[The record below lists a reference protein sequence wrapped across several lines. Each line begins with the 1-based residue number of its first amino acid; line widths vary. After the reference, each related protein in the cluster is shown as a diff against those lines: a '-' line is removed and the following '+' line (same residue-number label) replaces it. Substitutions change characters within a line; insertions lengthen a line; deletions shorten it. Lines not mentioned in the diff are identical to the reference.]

1 MRFFDEDNRR
11 FEWTMGIAVLLAVLY
26 IGSFCVI
33 RVRASSDD
41 CGLRRIDFPTK
52 PIRTVYRPL
61 IELDKQIN
69 YNVIYQT
76 EIDEVRFAAKYF
88 CGE

>member
-11 FEWTMGIAVLLAVLY
+11 FEWTMMAAILFAVFY
-26 IGSFCVI
+26 IGSFCMI

-41 CGLRRIDFPTK
+41 CSLQWVDFPRGA
-52 PIRTVYRPL
+52 IRIVYRPM
-61 IELDKQIN
+61 IVLDKQIN
-69 YNVIYQT
+69 HDVLYRDEV
-76 EIDEVRFAAKYF
+76 DEVRFAMKYF